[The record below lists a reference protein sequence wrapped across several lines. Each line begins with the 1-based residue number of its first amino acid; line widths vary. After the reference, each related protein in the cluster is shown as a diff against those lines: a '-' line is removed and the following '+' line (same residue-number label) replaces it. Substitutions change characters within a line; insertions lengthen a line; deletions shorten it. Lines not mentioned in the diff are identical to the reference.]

1 MKYCFKC
8 GSQLDDNAVFCVNCG
23 QRIEGEATPAQQQ
36 NYGAQPNPYAQQQN
50 YGAQPNPYAQQQNY
64 GAQPNLYA
72 QQQNYGAQ
80 PNPYAQQNYTAEHNP
95 YAQPNYAADPN
106 SYAQQNYTAEPTL
119 YTQPYGAEQAPQE
132 PVQPSGLSKAAKILM
147 IISTII
153 LACSSCG
160 IALAWCL
167 PMTISYSRKIRA
179 GLPVSTGFK
188 VWTLL
193 IVNTLAG
200 IFMLCDRNN

>member
-36 NYGAQPNPYAQQQN
+36 NYGAQPNP
-50 YGAQPNPYAQQQNY
+50 
-64 GAQPNLYA
+64 YA

-200 IFMLCDRNN
+200 IFMLCDHNN